1 MKISIDATGQDP
13 IYKQIVKVIEKAV
26 REQKLAPGQQVESMN
41 ELADRLNISKE
52 TVKKAYG
59 ILVEKGTERTALPD
73 FSPSMGKVRDLLE
86 RMFRGFVTPVSA
98 RDVAEDWL
106 LE

>member
-1 MKISIDATGQDP
+1 MKSMYISTARREGLTVRYYLLTGN
-13 IYKQIVKVIEKAV
+13 
-26 REQKLAPGQQVESMN
+26 RSM
-41 ELADRLNISKE
+41 
-52 TVKKAYG
+52 YG
-59 ILVEKGTERTALPD
+59 ILVEKGSERTVLPD
-73 FSPSMGKVRDLLE
+73 LSPSMGKVRDLLE